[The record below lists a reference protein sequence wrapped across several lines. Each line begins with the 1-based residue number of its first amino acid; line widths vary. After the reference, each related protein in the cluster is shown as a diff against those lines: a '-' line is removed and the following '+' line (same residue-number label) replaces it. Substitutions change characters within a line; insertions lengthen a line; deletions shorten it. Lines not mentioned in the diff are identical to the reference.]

1 MKKSLFILLACM
13 AFVLSSHAQ
22 EPARVPA
29 YPGVITRIQPS
40 GDTLHVYLR
49 GDERWH
55 FMMTVDG
62 WEVNEDNKGKICYN
76 KLKTRKV
83 DGEKKQ
89 VSVATRRVAHDA
101 DKRSKCEQRWL
112 NKRGV
117 QKMQI
122 N

>member
-1 MKKSLFILLACM
+1 MKRILFILIAVVAAVAGM
-13 AFVLSSHAQ
+13 QAQ
-22 EPARVPA
+22 QPARVPA
-29 YPGVITRIQPS
+29 YPGVISRIQPS

-49 GDERWH
+49 GDEHWH

-62 WEVNEDNKGKICYN
+62 WEVNEDNTGKICYN
-76 KLKTRKV
+76 KQKTRKV

-112 NKRGV
+112 NKHGV
-117 QKMQI
+117 QKKR
-122 N
+122 